1 MKLLLSKLGKSV
13 TGTHMGVLLI
23 LLFFTAQVCE
33 ANEIYVRQVGD
44 SSDLTISQDGADN
57 KITGSG
63 GRALLSG
70 NNTSTT
76 FTQTGDNNQ
85 VWSYMSADN
94 GQQTVAQ
101 TGNTNSASVD
111 CHGNNCLAT
120 ITQNGNSN
128 AANLEFGNG
137 GDYDNTGT
145 ITQDGN
151 YNIAGIEAN
160 GDDNTFVI
168 DQDGDNND
176 VGGITNAPI
185 TGDSNTLSITQDGDY
200 MEFEGHLV
208 GSNNSLT
215 SFQGGNADNSFIRVN
230 AIGSN
235 NTGNLRQGK
244 KIDGTV
250 DNNDSGNFEQYITIS
265 GDSNNI
271 STSQVNSGGTSSDHH
286 MAHIITGD
294 SNTISH
300 LQYADKK
307 KQGFVEITGDDNT
320 VTLEQRNS
328 ANHFAD
334 ILLTGDDH
342 TVTSVQR
349 GGTGSHNLEL
359 DLTNAGGEY
368 TVTTTQNS
376 STAQTYSLTGM
387 CTNTAGCGVTVNQ
400 Y

>member
-1 MKLLLSKLGKSV
+1 MKS
-13 TGTHMGVLLI
+13 
-23 LLFFTAQVCE
+23 LLFKCVSFFIVAFPCWG
-33 ANEIYVRQVGD
+33 NELYVRQVGD
-44 SSDLTISQDGADN
+44 NTNLTISQDGANN

-63 GRALLSG
+63 GRALVSG

-85 VWSYMSADN
+85 VWSYMSAGN
-94 GQQTVAQ
+94 GQQTVTQ
-101 TGNTNSASVD
+101 TGNTNYATSD
-111 CHGNNCLAT
+111 CHGDNCSTA
-120 ITQNGNSN
+120 ITQNGNNN

-151 YNIAGIEAN
+151 YNVAGMEAN

-185 TGDSNTLSITQDGDY
+185 TGDNNTLSMTQDGDY
-200 MEFEGHLV
+200 MEFEGHLI

-215 SFQGGNADNSFIRVN
+215 SYQGGNADNSFIRVN
-230 AIGSN
+230 ATGSN
-235 NTGNLRQGK
+235 NIGNLRQGK
-244 KIDGTV
+244 KIDGSI
-250 DNNDSGNFEQYITIS
+250 DWNDSGGYDQYITIA

-271 STSQVNSGGTSSDHH
+271 STSQVNSAGTSSDHYMSH
-286 MAHIITGD
+286 NITGD
-294 SNTISH
+294 SNTLSH

-307 KQGFVEITGDDNT
+307 KQGFVEITGDSNT
-320 VTLEQRNS
+320 VTLEQRNG

-334 ILLTGDDH
+334 ITLTGDDH

-349 GGTGSHNLEL
+349 GNAGSHNLEL
-359 DLTNAGGEY
+359 DLTNGGGEY
-368 TVTTTQNS
+368 TIDTTQNS
-376 STAQTYSLTGM
+376 TTAQTYTLTGT
-387 CTNTAGCGVTVNQ
+387 CVTSGGCGVSLTQGN
-400 Y
+400 